1 MGHSVHT
8 VAEVQVMQLVSEGGQ
23 GKHIFDE
30 SKYKPP
36 RHDWHTPEFEQV
48 KQLGVTIEHFV
59 HCFPVL

>member
-8 VAEVQVMQLVSEGGQ
+8 VAEVQVMQLVSEGEQ
-23 GKHIFDE
+23 GLHICDE
-30 SKYKPP
+30 SKYEPP

-48 KQLGVTIEHFV
+48 KQFGVTIEHFV